1 MLLSGNSLNLDNLLI
16 QLKAEVTPKW
26 YEFGQ
31 AAGMEKMTLDEYS
44 QYPEEECIVEVLD
57 KWLRNHTGTPTW
69 REVAEI
75 LRNIGLS
82 RLGNDID
89 EVYTTGKK
97 KYARYILIMVYYNL
111 LS

>member
-1 MLLSGNSLNLDNLLI
+1 MFSGDAPLNLDSLLI
-16 QLKAEVTPKW
+16 QLKEEATPKW

-31 AAGMEKMTLDEYS
+31 AAGMDKMTLDEYS

-57 KWLRNHTGTPTW
+57 NWLRNHTRTPSW

-75 LRNIGLS
+75 LRNIGLP

-89 EVYTTGKK
+89 EVYQTG
-97 KYARYILIMVYYNL
+97 VL
-111 LS
+111 L